1 MAQVQSNGRGPGY
14 YKRGRGDV
22 WDFIREQGLNYHL
35 GCAIKY
41 IARAG
46 HKGDTAQDLQKA
58 IHYLQ
63 NELENLE
70 QPSDDTGER
79 ISEALQHN
87 ERLFPFSSQ
96 QTKEPDS
103 RRVQRVL
110 GGRQLSLQGE
120 PIL

>member
-1 MAQVQSNGRGPGY
+1 MAPLHSNGRGPGY
-14 YKRGRGDV
+14 YKRGKGDV

-46 HKGDTAQDLQKA
+46 HKGDAATDLRKA

-63 NELENLE
+63 NELENIE
-70 QPSDDTGER
+70 QPSNDSGER

-87 ERLFPFSSQ
+87 EHLFPFSSEQ
-96 QTKEPDS
+96 AKKSNS

-110 GGRQLSLQGE
+110 GSGGLSLSGE
-120 PIL
+120 PII